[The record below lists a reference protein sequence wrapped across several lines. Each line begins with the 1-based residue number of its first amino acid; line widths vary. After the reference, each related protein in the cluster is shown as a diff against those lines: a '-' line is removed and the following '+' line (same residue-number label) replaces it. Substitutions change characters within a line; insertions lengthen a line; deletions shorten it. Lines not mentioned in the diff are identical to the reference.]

1 MAITVSLQCVRKA
14 TTDHWDHFSTVSVH
28 GDDPGRVSLFFD
40 GLDHES
46 KAIAVANAINGVT
59 E

>member
-1 MAITVSLQCVRKA
+1 MAITVSLQYVRKA
-14 TTDHWDHFSTVSVH
+14 TAAHWDRFSTVSVY

-46 KAIAVANAINGVT
+46 NAIAVAKAINGVT